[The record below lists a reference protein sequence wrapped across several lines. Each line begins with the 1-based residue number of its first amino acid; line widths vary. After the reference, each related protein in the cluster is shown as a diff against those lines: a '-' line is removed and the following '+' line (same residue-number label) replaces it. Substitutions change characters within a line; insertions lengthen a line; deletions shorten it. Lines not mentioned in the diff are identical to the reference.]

1 MNLKLNFNLDRYDV
15 DLIQYFLSSY
25 FILGFLFKPAT
36 MGDLGLKGWRD
47 AFGIV

>member
-1 MNLKLNFNLDRYDV
+1 MNLKLNFNLDRYDI
-15 DLIQYFLSSY
+15 DLIHDFLSNY
-25 FILGFLFKPAT
+25 FILGIRFKPAT